1 MGCAKTRVA
10 PPAGTQARAFTQPVS
25 TGLGYPQTP
34 NLFGGVDI
42 LHGSMLAEILH
53 AGKSIRHSS
62 RALRQSQGQKKRGLR
77 GRKLERGEC
86 RTQA

>member
-34 NLFGGVDI
+34 NSFGGVDS
-42 LHGSMLAEILH
+42 LLDSNLA
-53 AGKSIRHSS
+53 G
-62 RALRQSQGQKKRGLR
+62 
-77 GRKLERGEC
+77 
-86 RTQA
+86 